1 MLHLASRCRS
11 ISRPLTAGST
21 TPASSQSTIQPG
33 PPGQRRA
40 ICSQIRAQFQANNL
54 ISTPTAP
61 VLRLHH
67 TYSVTISA
75 HSPDSCR
82 RAPNSQPCVFPD
94 NLANPIAGQY
104 LSATPSF
111 HQLCR
116 TNPHLRYAR
125 QHKRRRARLI
135 SHLAAR
141 SAAATSFSKRL
152 HTPTFH
158 QRVCHR
164 PP

>member
-21 TPASSQSTIQPG
+21 TTTPSQSTIQPG

-40 ICSQIRAQFQANNL
+40 ICSQPRAQFQACNL

-61 VLRLHH
+61 VLRRQPTH
-67 TYSVTISA
+67 SVSISA
-75 HSPDSCR
+75 HSPDSTSR
-82 RAPNSQPCVFPD
+82 GPNSHPCALSD
-94 NLANPIAGQY
+94 NLPNPVAGQD
-104 LSATPSF
+104 LSTTPPF

-141 SAAATSFSKRL
+141 SAAATSLSKRL